1 MRSHS
6 LEQSNKDPSGNC
18 NPYASS
24 PVVIPNVD
32 NGDRVNG
39 ECPSPA
45 PAVPP
50 SGYVLAGQMNLGA
63 INVPALNSAN
73 LSELDELSNVPL
85 PNYVLPFSTHLRFVR
100 CSRFFM
106 NLKANPK
113 TRRVI
118 TFGPRIRPQVCTICD
133 APPRDEIAFRP
144 RARLQ

>member
-73 LSELDELSNVPL
+73 LSELDELSIVYLLIIMYN
-85 PNYVLPFSTHLRFVR
+85 
-100 CSRFFM
+100 
-106 NLKANPK
+106 
-113 TRRVI
+113 
-118 TFGPRIRPQVCTICD
+118 RPQHILDAFV
-133 APPRDEIAFRP
+133 APPFFP
-144 RARLQ
+144 

>member
-6 LEQSNKDPSGNC
+6 LEQSNKDSGNC

-32 NGDRVNG
+32 SSDLAAARVNG
-39 ECPSPA
+39 DCPSPA

-73 LSELDELSNVPL
+73 LSELDAFLLTISV
-85 PNYVLPFSTHLRFVR
+85 PFSSHFKFVR
-100 CSRFFM
+100 CFPNPYFVFM
-106 NLKANPK
+106 NLNPPPSLIL
-113 TRRVI
+113 VWES
-118 TFGPRIRPQVCTICD
+118 FCYFNDFYLIC
-133 APPRDEIAFRP
+133 
-144 RARLQ
+144 

>member
-6 LEQSNKDPSGNC
+6 LEQSNKDSSGNC

-73 LSELDELSNVPL
+73 LSELDAFLLPISVPL
-85 PNYVLPFSTHLRFVR
+85 S
-100 CSRFFM
+100 S
-106 NLKANPK
+106 
-113 TRRVI
+113 VI
-118 TFGPRIRPQVCTICD
+118 TFQNRSLLP
-133 APPRDEIAFRP
+133 
-144 RARLQ
+144 

>member
-6 LEQSNKDPSGNC
+6 LEQSNKDSSGNC

-73 LSELDELSNVPL
+73 LSEFIYSFQIRSLL
-85 PNYVLPFSTHLRFVR
+85 P
-100 CSRFFM
+100 CFF
-106 NLKANPK
+106 PES
-113 TRRVI
+113 
-118 TFGPRIRPQVCTICD
+118 QS
-133 APPRDEIAFRP
+133 
-144 RARLQ
+144 

>member
-6 LEQSNKDPSGNC
+6 LEQSNKDSSGNC

-32 NGDRVNG
+32 SGDRVNG

-73 LSELDELSNVPL
+73 LSELDEWSNVPL
-85 PNYVLPFSTHLRFVR
+85 PNFLLHVPFSTHLRFVL
-100 CSRFFM
+100 CSLARSPVFF
-106 NLKANPK
+106 K
-113 TRRVI
+113 TRNNHI
-118 TFGPRIRPQVCTICD
+118 W
-133 APPRDEIAFRP
+133 PPSSPPVMHD
-144 RARLQ
+144 L